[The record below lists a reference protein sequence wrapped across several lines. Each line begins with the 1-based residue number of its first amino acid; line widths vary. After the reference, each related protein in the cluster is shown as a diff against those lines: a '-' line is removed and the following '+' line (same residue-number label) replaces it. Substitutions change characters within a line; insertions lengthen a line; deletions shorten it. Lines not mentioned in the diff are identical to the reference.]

1 MYRQLTLACALCL
14 GATSQ
19 ATEMNKLTD
28 SVRVTRVSTSELM
41 LQPIEPTYL
50 AGVTETSPWKGH
62 WFLSAGAGVNVFAG
76 DPLGCGD
83 MFDRMRPAYTFSVG
97 KWFTPSIGG
106 RIAFSGFQMKDA
118 CFEVADYQ
126 SIHADFLW
134 NLAPSIYRN
143 TQDPRW
149 EFSPYVGAG
158 IIHNDSQ
165 GGHPFALSY
174 GFKSGYRMTKR
185 LHLNLELGGTTT
197 FRDFD
202 GLGDSR
208 KMGDHLFQM
217 TAGLSVTLGKSS
229 WKRVIDAAPYM
240 AQNNWLMDQVALI
253 SEQNQKYVKRHDKD
267 SRVIAEMKKIL
278 ELEGLLETYGNRLKG
293 LEDGSVASTQVYPFN
308 GYSGYNSLMA
318 RLRNRKWNGD
328 KDSLDCMNGTSE
340 NMAKLERNAGVS
352 NASDYDKAT
361 PSDAA
366 MWNDYLIAMSRNR
379 ACIGAPIYFFFRLNT
394 AELTDASQSLNI
406 DEIARIAQ
414 KYDLRIRITG
424 AADSATGSSS
434 INKELSQSRASF
446 IGQQFLQRGIEENH
460 IVMIGKGGIADFSP
474 KEVNRQ
480 TKVELFFEPKKGSE

>member
-1 MYRQLTLACALCL
+1 
-14 GATSQ
+14 
-19 ATEMNKLTD
+19 MNKLTD

-62 WFLSAGAGVNVFAG
+62 WFLSAGTGVNVFAG
-76 DPLGCGD
+76 NPLGCGD

-158 IIHNDSQ
+158 IIHNEKM
-165 GGHPFALSY
+165 GTHPFALSY

-217 TAGLSVTLGKSS
+217 TAGLSVTLGKNS

-267 SRVIAEMKKIL
+267 GAR
-278 ELEGLLETYGNRLKG
+278 RL
-293 LEDGSVASTQVYPFN
+293 V
-308 GYSGYNSLMA
+308 
-318 RLRNRKWNGD
+318 GD
-328 KDSLDCMNGTSE
+328 
-340 NMAKLERNAGVS
+340 V
-352 NASDYDKAT
+352 
-361 PSDAA
+361 
-366 MWNDYLIAMSRNR
+366 W
-379 ACIGAPIYFFFRLNT
+379 
-394 AELTDASQSLNI
+394 
-406 DEIARIAQ
+406 
-414 KYDLRIRITG
+414 
-424 AADSATGSSS
+424 
-434 INKELSQSRASF
+434 
-446 IGQQFLQRGIEENH
+446 
-460 IVMIGKGGIADFSP
+460 
-474 KEVNRQ
+474 
-480 TKVELFFEPKKGSE
+480 

>member
-1 MYRQLTLACALCL
+1 
-14 GATSQ
+14 
-19 ATEMNKLTD
+19 
-28 SVRVTRVSTSELM
+28 
-41 LQPIEPTYL
+41 
-50 AGVTETSPWKGH
+50 
-62 WFLSAGAGVNVFAG
+62 
-76 DPLGCGD
+76 
-83 MFDRMRPAYTFSVG
+83 
-97 KWFTPSIGG
+97 
-106 RIAFSGFQMKDA
+106 
-118 CFEVADYQ
+118 
-126 SIHADFLW
+126 
-134 NLAPSIYRN
+134 
-143 TQDPRW
+143 
-149 EFSPYVGAG
+149 
-158 IIHNDSQ
+158 
-165 GGHPFALSY
+165 
-174 GFKSGYRMTKR
+174 
-185 LHLNLELGGTTT
+185 
-197 FRDFD
+197 
-202 GLGDSR
+202 
-208 KMGDHLFQM
+208 
-217 TAGLSVTLGKSS
+217 
-229 WKRVIDAAPYM
+229 VIDAAPYM

-308 GYSGYNSLMA
+308 NYSGYNSLMV

-328 KDSLDCMNGTSE
+328 KDSLDCMNGTSD